1 MSARVPRRRIG
12 QDRRGVTV
20 VEFAIISPVMLL
32 LIMGL
37 GDILYQE
44 YAQSILNGAL
54 QKAGRDSSIQGNNDP
69 ATAGV
74 IDGKVISIVGAI
86 MQPPTQACP
95 ATTSG
100 TWCSTRKNYD
110 TFAEVA
116 PEPFTDTNTDGICN
130 HGEPFSDEN
139 GNGVWDA
146 DPGASGQGGAN
157 DVALYTMTI
166 TYPRLFPVAKM
177 LGVTPT
183 QTITATTLLKN
194 QPYATQKVTPITTG
208 TCP

>member
-1 MSARVPRRRIG
+1 MRRIG
-12 QDRRGVTV
+12 ADRRGITV
-20 VEFAIISPVMLL
+20 IEFAIISPVMLL
-32 LIMGL
+32 LIMAL

-54 QKAGRDSSIQGNNDP
+54 QKAGRDSSIQGNNDAASG
-69 ATAGV
+69 AT
-74 IDGKVISIVGAI
+74 IDGKVVSMIGLI
-86 MQPPTQACP
+86 MPALSQTCP
-95 ATTSG
+95 ATTAG

-110 TFAEVA
+110 TFSDVA
-116 PEPFTDTNTDGICN
+116 PEPFTDTNADGLCN
-130 HGEPFSDEN
+130 HGEPFTDEN

-146 DPGASGQGGAN
+146 DPGTAGQGGAN
-157 DVALYTMTI
+157 DVTLYTMTV

-177 LGVTPT
+177 LGVTAT

-194 QPYATQKVTPITTG
+194 QPYATQSLTPVTTG